1 MCISDNINELPAL
14 PPLTFLTEER
24 IQSVTALEND
34 VLKYLR
40 MVNPNKS
47 SGPDG
52 ISNHILKFCADSL
65 YKPITK
71 LFNYTL
77 QLGVFPSYWKI
88 SNVCPVFKNKGD
100 KSDKCNYHPIALLY
114 CVSKILEKIIYKSL
128 Y

>member
-77 QLGVFPSYWKI
+77 QLGVFP
-88 SNVCPVFKNKGD
+88 
-100 KSDKCNYHPIALLY
+100 PIG
-114 CVSKILEKIIYKSL
+114 KSL
-128 Y
+128 MCVQCLKIRVTRVISVITAL